1 MGNPQA
7 SDEEVYHA
15 ASLARCDTFIARLE
29 NGYDTD
35 SGEAGNKLS
44 GGEKQRI
51 AIARAILKN
60 APIIIL
66 DEATA
71 FTDPENEA
79 EIQKAFNELAKDK
92 TLIVIAHRL
101 STIKHADQLS
111 C

>member
-15 ASLARCDTFIARLE
+15 ARLARCDTFIARLE

-51 AIARAILKN
+51 AIARAILK
-60 APIIIL
+60 
-66 DEATA
+66 
-71 FTDPENEA
+71 
-79 EIQKAFNELAKDK
+79 K
-92 TLIVIAHRL
+92 TLQ
-101 STIKHADQLS
+101 S
-111 C
+111 